1 MSGTL
6 KEIFY
11 VRESQEALVSWGYD
25 LGVKYPRVC
34 HGESFIFFLFLKIS
48 IIKQLEVKICPIWGS
63 HCSMSYSLKQG
74 EVSKLFNL
82 YFRSHSIYPS
92 NSVASDFP

>member
-1 MSGTL
+1 MSSTL

-25 LGVKYPRVC
+25 LGVKYPCLSWRKLY
-34 HGESFIFFLFLKIS
+34 FLSLPKNIYYE
-48 IIKQLEVKICPIWGS
+48 QLEVKIWPILGS

-74 EVSKLFNL
+74 EVSKLLNL
-82 YFRSHSIYPS
+82 YFRFHSIYPS
-92 NSVASDFP
+92 NSVSSDFP